1 MATATKTRL
10 FSTRVDIPE
19 DKRDQVVE
27 ILNGR
32 LAETFDLYTQIKQAH
47 WNIKGKDFYQ
57 LHLLFDKIAA
67 DIEPFVDQI
76 AERATALGGVAL
88 GTVRSA
94 AKNSGLPE
102 YDLNALTGEQHLRA
116 VAERLSLYAN
126 SCRAAI
132 DQTDGLGDAVTAD
145 LFTEVA
151 ALADQDLYLV
161 ESHLQA

>member
-32 LAETFDLYTQIKQAH
+32 LAETFDLYTQVKQAH

-88 GTVRSA
+88 GTARSA
-94 AKNSGLPE
+94 AKNSSLPE
-102 YDLNALTGEQHLRA
+102 YDFNALTGEQHLRA

-145 LFTEVA
+145 LFTEAA
-151 ALADQDLYLV
+151 ALADQDLYLI